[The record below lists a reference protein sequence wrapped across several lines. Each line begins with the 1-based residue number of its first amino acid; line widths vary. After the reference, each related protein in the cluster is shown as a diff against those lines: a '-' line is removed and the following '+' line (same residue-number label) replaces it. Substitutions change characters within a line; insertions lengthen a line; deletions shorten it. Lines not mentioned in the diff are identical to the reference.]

1 MSGHGIA
8 REREVS
14 RRSVL
19 QASALAFAATMA
31 PWGAATALAAPAGL
45 ADEDGYDLWLRY
57 HLTADPGRLREY
69 RAALTSVARQGAGA
83 VLANAE
89 AEVRRAIE
97 GLTGT
102 APATTGAARAAVVLG
117 TLEGSSVVRTSV
129 GRGRLKKVGDQGFV
143 ITTTGLPGGG
153 RRVVVAGNT
162 DRGVL
167 AGAFHLV
174 RLLQLETPLA
184 RLSADESPRTP
195 LRMMNHWDNLDG
207 SIERGYAGTSIFDWD
222 ALPEVSDRV
231 VDYARAMAS
240 VGVNASVVN
249 NVNANVGFITSDMLP
264 RLAPLAKLFA
274 SWGISLWVS
283 VNYASPMLLT
293 ADDADPITTAD
304 PADARVRAWWR
315 DKCAEIV
322 AALPGF
328 GGFLVKA
335 NSEGRPGP
343 LDYGRTHAEG
353 ANMLAEALAP
363 HDGLVIWRSF
373 VHEDFG
379 DWAEYQYRQF
389 APLDGEFDDNVI
401 VQTKYGPIDFQ
412 VREPVHPLFGELRDT
427 HQMLELQLT
436 QEYTGHEIH
445 ACYLAP
451 MWREV
456 LSFRT
461 GGPGT
466 GPTVADVVTAGPV
479 EARHAGIA
487 GVSSFGDDRDW
498 TGYQLGA
505 ANTYAF
511 GRLCWDPGA
520 DPRDLATEWVRLTF
534 GTDDV
539 VTATVVDVL
548 MRSRATYE
556 DYSSP
561 LGLGYLTNPG
571 GSHLDPD
578 PLSTLYQ
585 SHHTTSEGTGF
596 DRTAATG
603 SGFTGLYPPGW
614 ADVYGSLEEC
624 PDELLL
630 FMHWVPYGHRL
641 RSGKTV
647 IQHLYDTHFTG
658 VEHAAGFA
666 DAWRSLAGKVDGQ
679 RHDDV
684 AASFAAQ
691 VAHATLWRDVVVG
704 FFFDQG
710 RVVDERREWLQV
722 APAGSRL
729 LLGGRQNLL
738 PVAVTNASARA
749 HDTTVTLTAPSGW
762 ATEPAT
768 RRAASAETVEVD
780 VPVAPPLEADAVPFD
795 VDVAP
800 ALQRLDGRGT
810 TLVVAPAGARCHLAL
825 NGGPAGGVPAPGYT
839 ALTPA
844 SAWSEAAGFGW
855 VGSAP
860 SARDRGGDPLLRDH
874 LFHSS
879 ARVLR
884 VAVPP
889 GTHTA
894 RLLVGDTGS
903 AASATRVAV
912 DGTTVATGEKLDA
925 GAFAWLD
932 LPLDGGAEGRT
943 ADLTLTGQGGPWR
956 LTALTIADADA
967 PEPSLLAL
975 RAIAE
980 PVWWTG
986 RPNDVTVQVRNTGT
1000 ADREVTASLVVPDG
1014 WTASDT
1020 TVTVPAG
1027 QDVEV
1032 TVAATPPAAPT
1043 LAVVEVRLISGDEE
1057 VERGRAVEVIT
1068 TPHADDAALAFDA
1081 GTPSSPLVAGY
1092 TRLSPQDVFS
1102 EAAGYGWTGD
1112 KPDHRDRG
1120 NADALRRDIVMQK
1133 VKPSSLRIPV
1143 PAGKHTVWV
1152 LSGDSLTDAGITTI
1166 SEGGT
1171 VLGASGD
1178 TSLPSRSFVWFSFEL
1193 DGGASGRG
1201 ADLDIVGSTLN
1212 GLWRIAALVVV

>member
-1 MSGHGIA
+1 MSGHG
-8 REREVS
+8 RNLEVS

-83 VLANAE
+83 VMANAE

-97 GLTGT
+97 GLTGA
-102 APATTGAARAAVVLG
+102 APATSGAARAAVVLG
-117 TLEGSSVVRTSV
+117 TLEDSSVVRTSV
-129 GRGRLKKVGDQGFV
+129 GRGRLRKVGDQGFV
-143 ITTTGLPGGG
+143 ITTTALPGGG
-153 RRVVVAGNT
+153 RRVVVAGTT

-167 AGAFHLV
+167 AGAFHLE
-174 RLLQLETPLA
+174 RLLQLETPHA

-222 ALPEVSDRV
+222 ALPEISDRV

-240 VGVNASVVN
+240 VGINASVIN
-249 NVNANVGFITSDMLP
+249 NVNANVGFVTSDMLP
-264 RLAPLAKLFA
+264 RLTPLAELFA

-304 PADARVRAWWR
+304 PADERVRAWWR
-315 DKCAEIV
+315 DKCAEVV

-363 HDGLVIWRSF
+363 HGALVIWRSF

-389 APLDGEFDDNVI
+389 APLDGQFDDNVI

-445 ACYLAP
+445 AVYLAP
-451 MWREV
+451 LWREV
-456 LSFRT
+456 LSFPT
-461 GGPGT
+461 GGPGA

-487 GVSSFGDDRDW
+487 GVSNVGDDRDW

-505 ANTYAF
+505 ANAYAF

-539 VTATVVDVL
+539 VTSTVVDVL
-548 MRSRATYE
+548 LRSRATYE

-571 GSHLDPD
+571 GAHLDPD

-585 SHHTTSEGTGF
+585 SHHTTPEGTGF

-603 SGFTGLYPPGW
+603 SGFTGLYPQGW
-614 ADVYGSLEEC
+614 ADVYGSVDEC

-658 VEHAAGFA
+658 VEHARRFA
-666 DAWRSLAGKVDGQ
+666 DAWGSLAGKVDGQ
-679 RHDDV
+679 RHADV

-704 FFFDQG
+704 FFFDQS

-722 APAGSRL
+722 APGGSRL
-729 LLGGRQNLL
+729 LLGGRPNLL
-738 PVAVTNASARA
+738 PVSVTNASARA
-749 HDTTVTLTAPSGW
+749 HDTTVSLAAPSGW
-762 ATEPAT
+762 ATEAAT

-780 VPVAPPLEADAVPFD
+780 VPVTPPLEADAIPFD
-795 VDVAP
+795 VGVAP
-800 ALQRLDGRGT
+800 TLQRLDGRGT
-810 TLVVAPAGARCHLAL
+810 TLVVAPTGARCHLAL
-825 NGGPAGGVPAPGYT
+825 NGGPAGGVSAPGYT
-839 ALTPA
+839 PLTPE

-879 ARVLR
+879 SRVLR

-889 GTHTA
+889 GAHTA
-894 RLLVGDTGS
+894 RLLFGDTGS

-912 DGTTVATGEKLDA
+912 DGTTVATGEKLDT
-925 GAFAWLD
+925 GTFAWLD
-932 LPLDGGAEGRT
+932 VPLDGGAAGRT

-956 LTALTIADADA
+956 LTALTVADGAA
-967 PEPSLLAL
+967 PEPSLVAL
-975 RAIAE
+975 RATAE

-986 RPNDVTVQVRNTGT
+986 RPNDVTVLVRNTG
-1000 ADREVTASLVVPDG
+1000 AEDREITASLVVPDG
-1014 WTASDT
+1014 WSVEEA

-1027 QDVEV
+1027 QDAEV
-1032 TVAATPPAAPT
+1032 TVAATAPAMPG
-1043 LAVVEVRLISGDEE
+1043 LAVVDVVLHSGDEE
-1057 VERGRAVEVIT
+1057 IERGRAVEVIT

-1092 TRLSPQDVFS
+1092 TRLSPDDVFT
-1102 EAAGYGWTGD
+1102 EAVGYGWTGAV
-1112 KPDHRDRG
+1112 PDHRDRG

-1178 TSLPSRSFVWFSFEL
+1178 ASLPSRSFVWFSFEL
-1193 DGGASGRG
+1193 DGGASGRS